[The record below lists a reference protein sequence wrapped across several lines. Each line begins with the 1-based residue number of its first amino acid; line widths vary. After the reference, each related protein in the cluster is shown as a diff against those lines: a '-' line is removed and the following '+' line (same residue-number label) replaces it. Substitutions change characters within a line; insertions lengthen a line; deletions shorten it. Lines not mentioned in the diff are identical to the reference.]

1 MPESPS
7 VAERAS
13 AEELVRGMLSVLGR
27 HKLLIGIGLL
37 LGGAVAAGLYLV
49 TPPAYA
55 SSAQLWVNK
64 KRGEGLGVESR
75 ESQEDY
81 LATQQGLLK
90 SPLMIDKAIQ
100 LGALAERPNLK
111 ESGKDLS
118 ESILKNFSVSRQK
131 DSMGA
136 GTNILSLGYRA
147 RVPDDADAVL
157 EAVIKAYRQTLADL
171 AARSTGDVREL
182 FAQARDG
189 LHKELL
195 DKERTYHEF
204 RKQSPLIWRG
214 RDGVNPHQER
224 LANLEPRYAGI
235 VVRQAETKAR
245 LDALEEAI
253 KTNTDRN
260 TLLSMA
266 SEFSAKPE
274 LEGVKQSQVSRWQE
288 QVLLL
293 VQQEAKLLEK
303 LGPDHP
309 EVAVVRQS
317 IAAAREF
324 LNRPATAAS
333 DGVNTLETKPTDPV
347 QSCIQSLRQ
356 ELEYLKSAE
365 SLVGRLCKLEREEAR
380 KLSGFE
386 VEDEMHRN
394 DLQRTQQMFEALLKR
409 LQDANLGKEVGGLE
423 LTVIAEPGSDGVKK
437 VQPSKILFGVG
448 GMVMGLMF
456 ASGLVGLAEF
466 RNRRFRGSEEAHRV
480 LQLPIL
486 GRIPTVLAKSSQP
499 RQLLVIEASPTSAEA
514 EAFRGLRTALL
525 AGLGG
530 DSHRVL
536 QVVSARSSEGKTTA
550 AANLAVALAQAGR
563 RVALIEGNLA
573 APKLGGVFDKF
584 PPSAMLAVL
593 RGGLQLEQ
601 ALIES
606 GIPGLWL
613 LPVEQRVSPAG
624 DLLASSEF
632 RSMIEALRE
641 RFDVILIDGSPILQV
656 ADSMTLAACTDG
668 AILALSLA
676 RTERSDALRAAEML
690 RDVRTPILGLACM
703 DAPPEE
709 TFGGK

>member
-1 MPESPS
+1 MPETPS
-7 VAERAS
+7 AAERAS
-13 AEELVRGMLSVLGR
+13 ADELVRGVLAVLGR
-27 HKLLIGIGLL
+27 HKLLILLGLM
-37 LGGAVAAGLYLV
+37 LGGAAAAGLYLI

-55 SSAQLWVNK
+55 SNAQLWVNK

-75 ESQEDY
+75 DSQEDY

-100 LGALAERPNLK
+100 MGGLADRQTLNEP
-111 ESGKDLS
+111 GKDLS

-131 DSMGA
+131 DSMGS
-136 GTNILSLGYRA
+136 GTNILALGYRS
-147 RVPDDADAVL
+147 RVPDDANAVL
-157 EAVIKAYRQTLADL
+157 EAVIKAYRKTLADL
-171 AARSTGDVREL
+171 SARSTGDIRDL

-195 DKERTYHEF
+195 DKERAYHEF

-224 LANLEPRYAGI
+224 LTNLEPRHAAI
-235 VVRQAETKAR
+235 LVRQAETKAR
-245 LDALEEAI
+245 LEALEDAI
-253 KTNTDRN
+253 KSNADRN
-260 TLLSMA
+260 ALLAMA

-274 LEGVKQSQVSRWQE
+274 LDGVKQSQVSRWQE

-309 EVAVVRQS
+309 EVTAVRQGL
-317 IAAAREF
+317 AAAREF
-324 LNRPATAAS
+324 LSRPATAAS
-333 DGVNTLETKPTDPV
+333 DGVASLEGKPIDPV

-356 ELEYLKSAE
+356 ELEYLKTAE

-380 KLSGFE
+380 KLSGYE
-386 VEDEMHRN
+386 VEDEMHHN
-394 DLQRTQQMFEALLKR
+394 DLLRTQQMFETLLKR

-437 VQPSKILFGVG
+437 VQPSKILFGAG
-448 GMVMGLMF
+448 GIVMGLMF
-456 ASGLVGLAEF
+456 AAGLVGLAEF
-466 RNRRFRGSEEAHRV
+466 RNRRFRAGEEVHRA

-486 GRIPTVLAKSSQP
+486 GRIPTVPAKPNEPRKLLAM
-499 RQLLVIEASPTSAEA
+499 EAAPTSAAA
-514 EAFRGLRTALL
+514 EAFRGLRTAFL
-525 AGLGG
+525 ASLGG
-530 DSHRVL
+530 ASHRVL
-536 QVVSARSSEGKTTA
+536 QVVSARSQEGKTTA
-550 AANLAVALAQAGR
+550 ATNLAAALAQAGR

-584 PPSAMLAVL
+584 PPTGMLAVL
-593 RGGLQLEQ
+593 RDGLPVDQ
-601 ALIES
+601 ALVDT
-606 GIPGLWL
+606 GIPGLSL
-613 LPVEQRVSPAG
+613 LPVERAISPAG
-624 DLLASSEF
+624 DLLASPEY
-632 RSMIEALRE
+632 RTMIAALRE
-641 RFDVILIDGSPILQV
+641 RFDIVLIDGAPILQV

-676 RTERSDALRAAEML
+676 RTDRNDALRAAQML
-690 RDVRTPILGLACM
+690 RDVRTPILGVACM
-703 DAPPEE
+703 DAPTEE